1 MIRIAILL
9 VAAGGFA
16 TGAQAQV
23 RPFPVGGDPRL
34 QAIYYHRD
42 QVVQIA
48 GSPGYQITIALAPD
62 EQIQSVAV
70 GDSTGWQVT
79 ANRSGNMLF
88 VKPTQGGDTNMTVIT
103 NARFYAFD
111 LVTAGAGGAAPYE
124 VRFRYPTEA
133 AANGV
138 PQTAGP
144 ARIGGEYRLKGA
156 HALRPTRM
164 SDDGERTWIEW
175 APDALLPAVF
185 IIDDHGKESLA
196 NGNMRGSFY
205 VIDSVHDHLLFRID
219 RETVRA
225 DRHLPKAPKK

>member
-1 MIRIAILL
+1 MTRSVALLIAAL
-9 VAAGGFA
+9 AFA
-16 TGAQAQV
+16 TGVEAQV

-34 QAIYYHRD
+34 QAIDYRRD

-70 GDSTGWQVT
+70 GDSAGWQVT

-111 LVTAGAGGAAPYE
+111 LVTAQGGAAPYE

-156 HALRPTRM
+156 HALRPMRM

-196 NGNMRGSFY
+196 NGNMRGPFY

-219 RETVRA
+219 REIAHA